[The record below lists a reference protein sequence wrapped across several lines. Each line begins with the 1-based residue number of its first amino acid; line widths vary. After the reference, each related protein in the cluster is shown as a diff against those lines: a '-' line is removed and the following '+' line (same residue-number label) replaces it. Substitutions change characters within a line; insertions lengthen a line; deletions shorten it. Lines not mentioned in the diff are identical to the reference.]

1 MNYDVEPEAVP
12 GECGFCSCCSG
23 CVDFCS
29 RKCVAGEERE
39 EKKGRMEDV
48 MKDLETLLRVLQ
60 VPDTSAAFAAMEI
73 MEKEAADEE
82 AEYES
87 EEEESSEEEEDR
99 EEEEHE
105 EEQEIVGSDIS
116 GSDFD

>member
-1 MNYDVEPEAVP
+1 MNYDVEPEAIL
-12 GECGFCSCCSG
+12 GECGLCSCCSG

-29 RKCVAGEERE
+29 RKCVDGEEME
-39 EKKGRMEDV
+39 EKKGRMEGV
-48 MKDLETLLRVLQ
+48 RKDLETLLRVLQ
-60 VPDTSAAFAAMEI
+60 VHDTAAAFVAMDI

-82 AEYES
+82 AEYKSEES
-87 EEEESSEEEEDR
+87 SDEEDEQEEEEQE
-99 EEEEHE
+99 E